1 MPYGK
6 PFISAGRLEQRTSL
20 ALILLFGALL
30 ALAGC
35 QPRAPQTGLNDG
47 PTPMPAVKADTRVI
61 ADGHVVPVQSAD
73 LSFSTTGIVE
83 EVLVAEGD
91 QVEPGQLL
99 ARLGNARQT
108 ASLLQAQADAQ
119 RAQARLDQVAAGSR
133 VQEVIGARAA
143 VEIAQAKLDGLTAGP
158 TTAQVA
164 AAQANV
170 AQAQAAL
177 DKAQTLAN
185 EAEIAAAKAD
195 MDNAAAK
202 VRMAQ
207 AEFDRIGEIAGSGA
221 SPQAIAL
228 EQRTNEY
235 NAAKARFEGAQ
246 RGPNPADIASARA
259 QLDRARADLAGVQA
273 PPRPADVAAAQA
285 EVRRAQSQLDLL
297 LAGPQAEE
305 LRVVEAD
312 LAAAQAGL
320 KQAEAVLAETEL
332 RAPFAGTVAAVDAV
346 VGQQVGPNTSAV
358 RLGDFSGW
366 LIETRDLTELR
377 VVGLRPGDRAQI
389 AFDAIPDLELPGQ
402 VLRIRSI
409 GQNTQGDITYTVV
422 VAPDRI
428 DERLLWNMT
437 AKVMLDPGSG
447 PGAITGD
454 AAKRATAT
462 VEAVAARV
470 SESRAATATA
480 AAAAAA
486 RSADAAA
493 VAAAEATARA
503 SGIAHQPTAVPPTGA
518 PPAAPATTA
527 PALNSPAPTAPLPAP
542 TPEVK
547 PPVLLE
553 PGPDATAKS
562 VVVFRWQSVTPLP
575 EGAFYEVVAW
585 WPGQGPADAQGIAA
599 PTTKTNASVNLEVM
613 VQAGQLVANE
623 LTWTVVVVRK
633 DPYQR
638 LTAADAGEARRLTW
652 SGPDPTPLPKPKD

>member
-1 MPYGK
+1 MPHGK
-6 PFISAGRLEQRTSL
+6 SFVSEPPEPRASV
-20 ALILLFGALL
+20 ALILLFVSVL

-61 ADGHVVPVQSAD
+61 ADGHVVPIQSAD

-91 QVEPGQLL
+91 KVEAGQLL
-99 ARLGNARQT
+99 ARLGNARQA

-119 RAQARLDQVAAGSR
+119 RVQARLDQVAAGSR
-133 VQEVIGARAA
+133 AQEIVGARAA

-158 TTAQVA
+158 TSAQVA

-177 DKAQTLAN
+177 DKAQNPAN
-185 EAEIAAAKAD
+185 AAEVAAAKAD

-207 AEFDRIGEIAGSGA
+207 SEFDQIGEIAGSGA
-221 SPQAIAL
+221 SPQALAL

-235 NAAKARFEGAQ
+235 NAAKARYEVAQ
-246 RGPNPADIASARA
+246 RGPDPADIANARA

-273 PPRPADVAAAQA
+273 PARPADVNAAQA

-305 LRVVEAD
+305 LRVAEAD
-312 LAAAQAGL
+312 LAAAQAGI

-332 RAPFAGTVAAVDAV
+332 RAAFAGTVAAVDAV
-346 VGQQVGPNTSAV
+346 VGQQVNPGSPVV
-358 RLGDFSGW
+358 RLGDFSNW

-389 AFDAIPDLELPGQ
+389 AFDAIPGLELPGQ
-402 VLRIRSI
+402 VMRIRSI

-422 VAPDRI
+422 VAPDRN
-428 DERLLWNMT
+428 DDRLLWNMT

-454 AAKRATAT
+454 LAKRATAT
-462 VEAVAARV
+462 VEALAARV
-470 SESRAATATA
+470 AEGRAAATTAEAAATARSVGATATA
-480 AAAAAA
+480 AA
-486 RSADAAA
+486 
-493 VAAAEATARA
+493 EATVRA
-503 SGIAHQPTAVPPTGA
+503 SEIALQPTAVPPTGVPTA
-518 PPAAPATTA
+518 ATPARAAPAA
-527 PALNSPAPTAPLPAP
+527 NRPAP
-542 TPEVK
+542 TPPPAPPSVVK

-553 PGPDATAKS
+553 PGPDATAKE
-562 VVVFRWQSVTPLP
+562 VVVFGWEAAAPLP
-575 EGAFYEVVAW
+575 EGALYEVAAW

-599 PTTKTNASVNLEVM
+599 PTTKTSASVNLDVM
-613 VQAGQLVANE
+613 VKSGQLVAND
-623 LTWTVVVVRK
+623 LTWTVVIVRK

-652 SGPDPTPLPKPKD
+652 AGPDPTPLPKPKD